1 MCMLYTYTFAT
12 LKMLYLIA
20 KTKSIILD
28 DMDMKQRE
36 GRLSRV
42 HMLKVHTYPKKGD
55 LPLT

>member
-1 MCMLYTYTFAT
+1 
-12 LKMLYLIA
+12 MLYLIA

-28 DMDMKQRE
+28 DMDMKQSE

-42 HMLKVHTYPKKGD
+42 HMLKAHTHPKKGV